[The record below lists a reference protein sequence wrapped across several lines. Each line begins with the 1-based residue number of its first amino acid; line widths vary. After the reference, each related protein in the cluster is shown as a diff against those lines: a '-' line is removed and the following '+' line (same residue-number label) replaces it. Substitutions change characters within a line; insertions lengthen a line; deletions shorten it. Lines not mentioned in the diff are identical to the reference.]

1 MAKAGLLLVGE
12 YPQWLLDSLE
22 TQFELHKLYEAE
34 DEDSFIKNCADS
46 IKAIGTRGDLSATRE
61 LIDQLPNLGII
72 GVYGVGFD
80 GVDVAAATERSIKVT
95 NTPDVLTKD
104 VADLAVA
111 MMLAQ
116 SRGVVGADNWA
127 RSGSWASKGPYAL
140 QRRAHGRKAGILGL
154 GRIGLEVGKRLAAFD
169 MDIAYYATTEKQLEQ
184 NWRYCSSAVELAEH
198 SDYLFVTLAANPS
211 TTKLVD
217 EKVIEA
223 IGKDGTLINV
233 SRGSTVD
240 EAALLSALSS
250 GKLGYAAL
258 DVFNNEPAID
268 SAFFALDNVL
278 LQPHHASA
286 THETRQAMGDL
297 VQDNLFAYLAG
308 KSLITPVN

>member
-22 TQFELHKLYEAE
+22 TQFEIHKLYEA
-34 DEDSFIKNCADS
+34 DDKDAFIKQCADS
-46 IKAIGTRGDLSATRE
+46 VKAVGTRGDLTATRE
-61 LIDQLPNLGII
+61 LINQLPKLGVIA
-72 GVYGVGFD
+72 VYGVGYD
-80 GVDVAAATERSIKVT
+80 GVDVAAASERSIKVT

-116 SRGVVGADNWA
+116 TRGVVGADNWV
-127 RSGSWASKGPYAL
+127 RSGSWASNGPYTL
-140 QRRAHGRKAGILGL
+140 QRRAHGKKAGILGL

-169 MDIAYYATTEKQLEQ
+169 MDIAYYATKEKQLEQ
-184 NWRYCSSAVELAEH
+184 DWRYCSTAVELAAQ

-217 EKVIEA
+217 AQVINA
-223 IGKDGTLINV
+223 LGNKGTLINV

-250 GKLGYAAL
+250 GKLGFAAL
-258 DVFNNEPAID
+258 DVFDNEPAID
-268 SAFFALDNVL
+268 TAFFALDNVL

-308 KSLITPVN
+308 KPLKSPVN